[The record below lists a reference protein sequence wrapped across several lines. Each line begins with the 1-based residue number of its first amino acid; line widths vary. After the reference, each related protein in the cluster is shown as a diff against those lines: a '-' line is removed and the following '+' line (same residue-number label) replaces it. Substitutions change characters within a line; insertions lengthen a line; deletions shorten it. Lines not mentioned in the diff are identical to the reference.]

1 MFSPLYCQETAQQKG
16 PRDEAVREHKR
27 LDKYVFDP
35 IKNIWKQAVKI
46 RTQTQPNYIAPIDI
60 ENFLKYFPKPQ
71 PFRSIKI

>member
-16 PRDEAVREHKR
+16 PRDDTVREHKS
-27 LDKYVFDP
+27 LVKYVFDP

-60 ENFLKYFPKPQ
+60 EIFLKYFPKPR
-71 PFRSIKI
+71 PFRAIKI